1 MLKFRVSKEFNLLP
15 PKPNEVLTGLK
26 MNKFG
31 DVTCMKYRSTTP
43 RMSFEGVWARPEQ
56 IQVKPPRTRS
66 PSSSS
71 SPSSSGQKCKRTSNA
86 DLEKQIEALL
96 RSNEMLTQAD
106 IRNKQSLA
114 AQAAMMGRLT
124 KCVDM
129 LEVKYSGLKAK
140 HHIACHTIVN
150 HIEEMEEKEKKKE
163 KK

>member
-1 MLKFRVSKEFNLLP
+1 M
-15 PKPNEVLTGLK
+15 LTGLK

-43 RMSFEGVWARPEQ
+43 HTSFEGVWAMPEQ

-71 SPSSSGQKCKRTSNA
+71 SPSSSGQKRKRTSNA

-96 RSNEMLTQAD
+96 RSNEVLTQAD
-106 IRNKQSLA
+106 IRNKQGLVT
-114 AQAAMMGRLT
+114 QAAMMGRLT
-124 KCVDM
+124 KRVDM

-140 HHIACHTIVN
+140 HHIACRTIVN
-150 HIEEMEEKEKKKE
+150 HIEEVEDKEKKKE

>member
-1 MLKFRVSKEFNLLP
+1 M
-15 PKPNEVLTGLK
+15 GLK
-26 MNKFG
+26 TNKFG

-43 RMSFEGVWARPEQ
+43 RTSFEGVRAMPEQ
-56 IQVKPPRTRS
+56 IQVRPPRTRS

-71 SPSSSGQKCKRTSNA
+71 SPSSSGSKRKRTSNA

-106 IRNKQSLA
+106 VRNKQSLA
-114 AQAAMMGRLT
+114 TQVAMMGRLT

-129 LEVKYSGLKAK
+129 LEVKYSCLKAK
-140 HHIACHTIVN
+140 HHIACRTIVN
-150 HIEEMEEKEKKKE
+150 HIEEVEEKKKKE